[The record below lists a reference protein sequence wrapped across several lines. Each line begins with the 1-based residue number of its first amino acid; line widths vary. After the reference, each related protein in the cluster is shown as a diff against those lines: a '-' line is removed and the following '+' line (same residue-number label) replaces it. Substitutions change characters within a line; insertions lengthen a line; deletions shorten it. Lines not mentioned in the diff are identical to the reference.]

1 MGPSSV
7 LRGKFSGKDIQR
19 VPVALSLGQCVRA
32 QARVPV
38 LCNHLSPAAALCYL
52 VQEGGGV
59 IKQCKF

>member
-1 MGPSSV
+1 MGPSSI
-7 LRGKFSGKDIQR
+7 LRGKFSVRDIQR
-19 VPVALSLGQCVRA
+19 VPVPLSLGQCVRA